1 MNVLTE
7 ILTTL
12 NLCSVQFFG
21 MFDSHYSLHQ
31 SLVPAVILCKEVH
44 SYSEETTAA
53 IKSIQPT
60 SFSQKCLKSGG
71 TAILAFISINDHFSS
86 NPSTKDAFQNE
97 ARALNRYEPLLEQ
110 VSEYTNPAFAVLQI
124 NNNIPISKHYLTF
137 DWLKLP
143 ITSQLLLFNAED
155 IYSPTID
162 PGPSL
167 RITFDSQQMR
177 SWSEKAPLN
186 TKLNLKGRYV
196 SLAAAVSKNLK
207 ITDCSLN
214 LDKLRTPPDLCV
226 LVLLEKQ
233 INFTTK
239 PPHEDT
245 NYYLLSLLNV
255 IADKDMN
262 EDIIAKRYPGLQ
274 WLTHGVKF
282 EPYKLTLITK
292 LQRVN
297 ADSLLQPFHWDMW
310 VALLVASSL
319 FFIVV
324 CAGLHFKKKRELIL
338 WMVATTLSQM
348 HETLTI
354 NLFDKK
360 RLINFTLVSS
370 WFFLMFLS
378 NVLYQGDL
386 YSYLSNVRV
395 PNAPNSL
402 SEVLATNIPLF
413 TSGIFCTLLAT
424 GKRLCHS
431 MLLETL
437 IPDILSTTE
446 TNEILKKVAAMVL
459 NRTEDL
465 RDDPVLLA
473 ADMALQPDKLNY
485 LKSDWTSSETFG
497 LLTSLTET
505 EDFRAGAK
513 IFFKDHILRRTSGVN
528 PFITIQPWMALRG
541 PFATAFS
548 SGIGRLSESGLV
560 ERWRKYTHIR
570 KAIRLI
576 QGKFKSMHDLEN
588 KFVDRKLTQ
597 QQVKSRVENR
607 SLQWEGSGRLY
618 SRLMLVPDTLSMSAS
633 TQPVPLLVMELPFI
647 ACLILISFSIGV
659 FLIEFIPKKLKP
671 KNDHLQVK

>member
-21 MFDSHYSLHQ
+21 KFNSHYSLHQ
-31 SLVPAVILCKEVH
+31 SLVPAVILCKELH
-44 SYSEETTAA
+44 SYSMETTEA

-60 SFSQKCLKSGG
+60 SFPRKCLKSGN
-71 TAILAFISINDHFSS
+71 AIVAFISVNNHHLIT
-86 NPSTKDAFQNE
+86 NPSATDAFENE
-97 ARALNRYEPLLEQ
+97 STLNRYEPLLEE
-110 VSEYTNPAFAVLQI
+110 VSIYTNPAFVVLQI
-124 NNNIPISKHYLTF
+124 NNNIPIQNHYFTF

-143 ITSQLLLFNAED
+143 ITSKLLLFNTED

-167 RITFDSQQMR
+167 RITFDSQQIR
-177 SWSEKAPLN
+177 LWSETPSLN

-196 SLAAAVSKNLK
+196 SLSAAVYKNLK

-226 LVLLEKQ
+226 LELLEKQ
-233 INFTTK
+233 INFTTR

-245 NYYLLSLLNV
+245 NYYILSLLNV

-262 EDIIAKRYPGLQ
+262 EVIIAKRYPGLQ

-310 VALLVASSL
+310 VALLLASSL

-348 HETLTI
+348 DETLTI

-360 RLINFTLVSS
+360 RLINFILVSS

-386 YSYLSNVRV
+386 YSYLSNFRV

-413 TSGIFCTLLAT
+413 TSGLSCTILAT
-424 GKRLCHS
+424 RKHRCRS
-431 MLLETL
+431 ALLQVL
-437 IPDILSTTE
+437 IPEILSTTE

-465 RDDPVLLA
+465 RDDPVFLA
-473 ADMALQPDKLNY
+473 ADMALQPDKLKY

-497 LLTSLTET
+497 ILTSLTDT

-513 IFFKDHILRRTSGVN
+513 IFFKDHILRQTSGVN
-528 PFITIQPWMALRG
+528 PFITIYPWMALRG

-548 SGIGRLSESGLV
+548 SGIGRLSQSGLV
-560 ERWRKYTHIR
+560 ERWRKYTHIG
-570 KAIRLI
+570 KAIRLTKA
-576 QGKFKSMHDLEN
+576 KFKSMHDLEN
-588 KFVDRKLTQ
+588 KFVDRELTQ
-597 QQVKSRVENR
+597 EKVRSRVENR

-618 SRLMLVPDTLSMSAS
+618 SRLMLVPDTLSMVAS

-659 FLIEFIPKKLKP
+659 FLIEFVPKNLKP